1 MAASRLGRWRSVALR
16 WLARSDRALAI
27 TLGGRDD
34 LGDAM
39 KIGIVGK
46 GGVGKT
52 TTSSL
57 LARVLVA
64 RGRRVLAVDTDSNPN
79 LGLSLGLS
87 PDATESLEPIPRSM
101 VVGRRGDMT
110 VAELMQD
117 FAVLTPEGVSLM
129 SALRVNEAGAG
140 CTCGGHASVRSLL
153 GEALHSETDDTIVD
167 MEAGIEHLSRSGG
180 TLAHADVLIL
190 MMEPSRKAII
200 TAQRTI
206 GLAKELGIERWVG
219 VGNRV
224 QDDDARQA
232 LVEMCAEHEVPLDV
246 VIPSSTTLAES
257 DRRGRPLD
265 REAAPEVWA
274 AIEALVDRLGI
285 APAELAPR

>member
-1 MAASRLGRWRSVALR
+1 
-16 WLARSDRALAI
+16 
-27 TLGGRDD
+27 
-34 LGDAM
+34 M

-57 LARVLVA
+57 LARVLVE

-79 LGLSLGLS
+79 LGLSLGLG
-87 PDATESLEPIPRSM
+87 PEATEALEPIPRSM
-101 VVGRRGDMT
+101 VVGKRGDMT
-110 VAELMQD
+110 VEELMEEY
-117 FAVLTPEGVSLM
+117 AVLTPEGVTLM
-129 SALRVNEAGAG
+129 SALRVDEAAAG

-180 TLAHADVLIL
+180 TLAHADVLVL

-206 GLAKELGIERWVG
+206 GLAAELGITRCVG
-219 VGNRV
+219 VGNQVEDDETR
-224 QDDDARQA
+224 QD
-232 LVEMCAEHEVPLDV
+232 LEEMCAEHNVPLDV
-246 VIPSSTTLAES
+246 IIPSSSTLAAA
-257 DRRGRPLD
+257 DRRGEPLG
-265 REAAPEVWA
+265 RVAAPDVWA
-274 AIEALVDRLGI
+274 AIEALVDALGVEREVV
-285 APAELAPR
+285 AG

>member
-1 MAASRLGRWRSVALR
+1 
-16 WLARSDRALAI
+16 
-27 TLGGRDD
+27 
-34 LGDAM
+34 M

-57 LARVLVA
+57 VARALVA

-110 VAELMQD
+110 VSELMAD

-206 GLAKELGIERWVG
+206 GLAKELGIRRWIG

-224 QDDDARQA
+224 DGEDARLA
-232 LVEMCAEHEVPLDV
+232 LEEMCKEHEVPLDV
-246 VIPSSTTLAES
+246 VIPSSTTLAEA
-257 DRRGRPLD
+257 DRRGQPMG

-274 AIEALVDRLGI
+274 AIETLVDRLDLG
-285 APAELAPR
+285 ATELSPA